1 MTYVT
6 GKGIGGPQG
15 VRVLRRRST
24 NRGNLQ
30 GYLPRGSTARSERRN
45 RGGLRL
51 WSLRLAPAAVEISG
65 MVSEAVPLDFS
76 ERSYIVIWEVT
87 QACDLACV
95 HCRACAQPKRNLPEL
110 STEEGK
116 RLIDE
121 IAEMKAPVFVLTGGD
136 PIKRP
141 DLFELIQYATQSGV
155 RVSLTPSAT
164 PLLTREVVQR
174 LKQCGLARLAVS
186 LDGSCGDVHDA
197 FRGMSGSFD
206 RTMEVVELAN
216 TIGLPVQIN
225 TTFSRRNAKDFENIG
240 HLVESKNIVLWSVF
254 FLVPTGRG
262 RLDDLL
268 SAEEFEA
275 MFAKLY
281 ELSRRVEKVRDTIGR
296 APRGLN
302 DGKGFAFISHLGEVF
317 PSGFLPLSAG
327 NVRTESLSAIY
338 RESPIF
344 QQLRDPS
351 QLAGK
356 CGACEFKH
364 VCGGSRARAYAL
376 TGDPLAEEPCCSYV
390 PKNYERSEAPP
401 VLKNEKPVRL

>member
-1 MTYVT
+1 
-6 GKGIGGPQG
+6 
-15 VRVLRRRST
+15 
-24 NRGNLQ
+24 
-30 GYLPRGSTARSERRN
+30 
-45 RGGLRL
+45 
-51 WSLRLAPAAVEISG
+51 
-65 MVSEAVPLDFS
+65 
-76 ERSYIVIWEVT
+76 
-87 QACDLACV
+87 
-95 HCRACAQPKRNLPEL
+95 
-110 STEEGK
+110 
-116 RLIDE
+116 LIDE
-121 IAEMKAPVFVLTGGD
+121 IAEMQAPVFVLTGGD

-141 DLFELIQYATQSGV
+141 DLFELIQYTTQSGV

-164 PLLTREVVQR
+164 PLLTREVIQR

-186 LDGSCGDVHDA
+186 LDGSCREVHDA

-206 RTMEVVELAN
+206 RTMEAIEWAN

-225 TTFSRRNAKDFENIG
+225 TTFSRRNAKDFEKIA

-275 MFAKLY
+275 IFAKLY
-281 ELSRRVEKVRDTIGR
+281 ELSRCAQFHIKTTEAQHYRRYVLQQQAAERRIGRASVPNAAEKVIDTIGR

-302 DGKGFAFISHLGEVF
+302 DGNGFVFISHLGEVF
-317 PSGFLPLSAG
+317 PSGFLPLSVG

-390 PKNYERSEAPP
+390 PKDYERSAPTAETFA
-401 VLKNEKPVRL
+401 VAAVTQKVSGAGGLILKPAGQ